1 MKTANMFTNYV
12 LCIFCE
18 FYLISSVLCQSHN
31 FFGRNCPLKV
41 SEGLR
46 KCKIYI
52 DNFMLDFNDFRDWTS
67 KLGETTKVMLEV
79 SCGRN
84 GRIFLP
90 WPMKANGLIKLEV
103 TGCTIEGFSSEF
115 NKSSKL
121 VDELEDLVLDNCVSK
136 TSLDNIFDIIYKPV
150 SREYDCGQ
158 ESLHSVVR
166 RNMSYSF
173 KDSKLQ
179 KLTKHQEHL
188 LMSSADVLTNKAK
201 HAKYICRY
209 PNLEHIDESTSR
221 SRSKLYLRLMTSY
234 SEYPKLQTF
243 LLSDNGYT
251 RIPREFVDW
260 QASFPQL
267 EYLDMSKNNIAKFNF
282 LGTSLKGNGIRKR
295 PLVVNLSYNTITV
308 IPINIVDYMTATVPV
323 IVDLTGNPLNCD
335 CNFLRYKRYV
345 MDVLRNYPVFSRL
358 SAITCYSVSMGRR
371 TRLIDYSNNNCL
383 F

>member
-1 MKTANMFTNYV
+1 MKTTNMFTNYV
-12 LCIFCE
+12 LCIFCG
-18 FYLISSVLCQSHN
+18 FNLIVSVLCQSPN
-31 FFGRNCPLKV
+31 FFDRNCPV
-41 SEGLR
+41 NVAERVR

-52 DNFMLDFNDFRDWTS
+52 DNFKLDFNDFREWTS
-67 KLGETTKVMLEV
+67 KLSEATKVILEV
-79 SCGRN
+79 SCSKN

-103 TGCTIEGFSSEF
+103 TGCTLEGFTSEF

-121 VDELEDLVLDNCVSK
+121 VDELQDLVLDNCVSK
-136 TSLDNIFDIIYKPV
+136 TSLDNIFNIIYKPV
-150 SREYDCGQ
+150 SQEFDCGQ
-158 ESLHSVVR
+158 ETLHSAVR

-173 KDSKLQ
+173 KESKHQ
-179 KLTKHQEHL
+179 KLTKHQVHL
-188 LMSSADVLTNKAK
+188 LMSSADVLINKAK
-201 HAKYICRY
+201 HAQYICRY

-221 SRSKLYLRLMTSY
+221 SRSKFYLRLMTSY
-234 SEYPKLQTF
+234 SEYPKLHTF

-251 RIPREFVDW
+251 RIPQEFVDW
-260 QASFPQL
+260 QTSFPQL

-295 PLVVNLSYNTITV
+295 PLVVNLSYNAITV
-308 IPINIVDYMTATVPV
+308 IPINIVDYVTATVPV

-345 MDVLRNYPVFSRL
+345 MDVLHKYPMFRRL
-358 SAITCYSVSMGRR
+358 SAITCQSANVGRR
-371 TRLIDYSNNNCL
+371 MRLVDYSNNNCL